1 MEQETKKYENVSAS
15 ERKKYAEELKKIIAK
30 IREDQI
36 KKESPLYGDGKYGW
50 RDFHALYRTDSPFRT
65 KSITG

>member
-30 IREDQI
+30 IREDQT
-36 KKESPLYGDGKYGW
+36 KKESPLYGDEPYIEETKKRRKGANKYVP
-50 RDFHALYRTDSPFRT
+50 R
-65 KSITG
+65 